1 MYQRLLKPLC
11 DILAALILLL
21 LLSPLFIIVTVW
33 LFFANK
39 GKPFF
44 VQPRA
49 GKKGAIFHI
58 VKFKTMNDKRDINGQ
73 LLPDDERLTAIGKV
87 VRKSSLDELPQLI
100 NVLKGQMSL
109 VGPRPFLVEYLPL
122 YNSEQAKRHDVKP
135 GITGWAQING
145 RNAIS
150 WNQKFAFDLYY
161 VEHIGFALDFKILWL
176 TLWKVF
182 RREGINSQ
190 GYATYEK
197 FTGNA

>member
-1 MYQRLLKPLC
+1 
-11 DILAALILLL
+11 
-21 LLSPLFIIVTVW
+21 
-33 LFFANK
+33 
-39 GKPFF
+39 
-44 VQPRA
+44 
-49 GKKGAIFHI
+49 
-58 VKFKTMNDKRDINGQ
+58 
-73 LLPDDERLTAIGKV
+73 
-87 VRKSSLDELPQLI
+87 
-100 NVLKGQMSL
+100 
-109 VGPRPFLVEYLPL
+109 L

-190 GYATYEK
+190 GHATYEK
-197 FTGNA
+197 FTGNS